1 MTESWTPPHQPV
13 ASFCFTVDFFLMQQ
27 VEEEYGVRAE
37 LANVITNRNP
47 GEKKDDPSLNITIK
61 CCKEGILLT

>member
-1 MTESWTPPHQPV
+1 
-13 ASFCFTVDFFLMQQ
+13 MQQ

-47 GEKKDDPSLNITIK
+47 GEKKDDPSSTIISNAARK
-61 CCKEGILLT
+61 GFY